1 MSRGLRESRRPN
13 CAFVFMQRRA
23 DRRFSQGVAQCLRSG
38 GLGRF
43 EKIGEG
49 RAVQKVYRGLL
60 VHACPR
66 SAVRNMI
73 GAGIPEKVA
82 MGLSGHKTRIEKNG
96 GPPETRTPDP
106 LIKSQLLYQ
115 LS

>member
-1 MSRGLRESRRPN
+1 
-13 CAFVFMQRRA
+13 MQRRA
-23 DRRFSQGVAQCLRSG
+23 DRRFSQGVAQCLRSWA

-49 RAVQKVYRGLL
+49 RAVQEFYRGLL
-60 VHACPR
+60 VHDCRR